1 MPELSVRECM
11 HEGVISCTEDTGI
24 EEVAREMSTHRI
36 SALVVVEGGVAVGV
50 ISQTDL
56 VNATFVQ
63 PYLHHWPGM
72 AARHL
77 MSKPVVSVRPD
88 APLAAALEL
97 LRSRRIHR
105 LVVTEVVDGGER
117 PVGILSMTDVVRM
130 LGERGAREVS

>member
-1 MPELSVRECM
+1 MPGPSGRECM

-24 EEVAREMSTHRI
+24 EEVARETSPHRI

-72 AARHL
+72 AAPHL
-77 MSKPVVSVRPD
+77 PRT
-88 APLAAALEL
+88 
-97 LRSRRIHR
+97 R
-105 LVVTEVVDGGER
+105 GGER
-117 PVGILSMTDVVRM
+117 PVGILWMTDVVQMR
-130 LGERGAREVS
+130 GERGAREVS